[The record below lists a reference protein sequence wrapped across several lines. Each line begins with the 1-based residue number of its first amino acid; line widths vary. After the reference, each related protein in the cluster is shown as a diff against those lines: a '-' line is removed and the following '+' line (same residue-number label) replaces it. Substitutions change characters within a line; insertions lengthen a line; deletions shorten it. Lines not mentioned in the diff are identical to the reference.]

1 MDLALVG
8 PRNPVFG
15 WFLQLFGQQLVK
27 TGVQSLADVT
37 LQGGTTEL
45 NAVLG
50 SNPVSSEDEGR
61 MGWGVI
67 LLLSCFCA
75 LLLGVLLSRRQA
87 VTVSISV
94 SPKLLSLAAEA

>member
-15 WFLQLFGQQLVK
+15 WILQLFGQQLVK

-37 LQGGTTEL
+37 LQGGTTEP
-45 NAVLG
+45 NTVLG

-61 MGWGVI
+61 MG
-67 LLLSCFCA
+67 
-75 LLLGVLLSRRQA
+75 
-87 VTVSISV
+87 
-94 SPKLLSLAAEA
+94 